1 MCTGAVV
8 YTWAVQLFDTS
19 ALIAVARYC
28 PPSGW
33 LTNIQWGLWPLIE
46 WVGALSSL
54 VFLVSRPCTQSLY
67 TSCYILPP
75 ALQTCYM
82 LMWSWYTSPEPVY
95 YEEYADEEGGEY
107 EEEQG
112 DDEEEGEDKMVEP
125 ETTVE

>member
-54 VFLVSRPCTQSLY
+54 VFLVSRPCTLY
-67 TSCYILPP
+67 TSCYATPCI
-75 ALQTCYM
+75 TDM
-82 LMWSWYTSPEPVY
+82 LHAHVVLVHFTRASLL
-95 YEEYADEEGGEY
+95 
-107 EEEQG
+107 
-112 DDEEEGEDKMVEP
+112 
-125 ETTVE
+125 